1 MATEKQIET
10 LTNEFDKIFSDKLE
24 LGDRLRTEDEVIA
37 EEITDQALR
46 SEKFPI
52 DANMYNTQIDI
63 LIDSGMSTEEWA
75 KSYLDAHNIESRED
89 FQNALNDDLYYFVID
104 NLEKTKINVII
115 RESLKEWLEKHGTIE
130 YLTQEMEKAF
140 EPSELENLIEVEAP
154 TVVNEKLREALREE
168 GFPPNTD
175 VSELEYDI
183 TDVKLTAT
191 FEGLAEKHI
200 DDIESSGG
208 VSSYISNRFEK
219 DIISDEAYSFDIEI
233 LSDPEDYQEE

>member
-89 FQNALNDDLYYFVID
+89 FQNALNDDLYYFVTD

-140 EPSELENLIEVEAP
+140 EPSELEYLIEVEAP

-208 VSSYISNRFEK
+208 VSNYISNRFEK

>member
-140 EPSELENLIEVEAP
+140 EPSELEYLIEVEAP

-175 VSELEYDI
+175 VSELEYNI

-208 VSSYISNRFEK
+208 VSNYISNRFEK

>member
-1 MATEKQIET
+1 MATEKQIEK
-10 LTNEFDKIFSDKLE
+10 LTKEFDKTFSNKLE
-24 LGDRLRTEDEVIA
+24 LGNRLRIEDEATA

-200 DDIESSGG
+200 DDIEYSGG

>member
-89 FQNALNDDLYYFVID
+89 FQNALNDDLYYFVTD

>member
-1 MATEKQIET
+1 MATEKQIEK
-10 LTNEFDKIFSDKLE
+10 LTKEFDKTFSDKLE
-24 LGDRLRTEDEVIA
+24 LGYRLHIEDEVIA

-140 EPSELENLIEVEAP
+140 EPSELEYLIEVEAP

>member
-89 FQNALNDDLYYFVID
+89 FQNSLNDDLYYFVTD

-115 RESLKEWLEKHGTIE
+115 RESLKEWLEKQGTIE

>member
-24 LGDRLRTEDEVIA
+24 LGYRLRTEDEVIA

-140 EPSELENLIEVEAP
+140 EPSELEYLIEVEAP

-175 VSELEYDI
+175 VSELEYNI

-208 VSSYISNRFEK
+208 VSNYISNRFEK

>member
-24 LGDRLRTEDEVIA
+24 LGYRLRTEDEVIA

-104 NLEKTKINVII
+104 NLEKP
-115 RESLKEWLEKHGTIE
+115 R
-130 YLTQEMEKAF
+130 
-140 EPSELENLIEVEAP
+140 
-154 TVVNEKLREALREE
+154 
-168 GFPPNTD
+168 
-175 VSELEYDI
+175 
-183 TDVKLTAT
+183 
-191 FEGLAEKHI
+191 
-200 DDIESSGG
+200 
-208 VSSYISNRFEK
+208 
-219 DIISDEAYSFDIEI
+219 
-233 LSDPEDYQEE
+233 

>member
-140 EPSELENLIEVEAP
+140 EPSELEYLIEVEAP

-208 VSSYISNRFEK
+208 VSSYINNRFEK
-219 DIISDEAYSFDIEI
+219 DIISDEAYSFDVEI

>member
-1 MATEKQIET
+1 MATEKQIEK
-10 LTNEFDKIFSDKLE
+10 LTKEFDKTFSNKLE
-24 LGDRLRTEDEVIA
+24 LGNRLRIEDEA
-37 EEITDQALR
+37 TSEEITDQALR

-52 DANMYNTQIDI
+52 DANMYNIQIDI